1 MAARIDKDELRLLVR
16 QALKDALGATPAAP
30 GSTRPEAAAPAVGFA
45 AELAA
50 ALAKGRPARVAV
62 AAQSAADLDRFA
74 RNVLAAGE
82 HAELKA
88 AIAAGDIR
96 FEIAAGGPAART
108 EKPAALGGAFHIAS
122 GVLGET
128 KVMEIARTHG
138 RIVVGSDVV
147 LTPLAREKARKM
159 KVEIVRQ
166 KP

>member
-1 MAARIDKDELRLLVR
+1 MARIDKNELRLLVR
-16 QALKDALGATPAAP
+16 QALKDALGATPAVGPTRAEAVAP
-30 GSTRPEAAAPAVGFA
+30 TGGFT

-50 ALAKGRPARVAV
+50 ALGRGRPARVAV

-74 RNVLAAGE
+74 RNILSAGE
-82 HAELKA
+82 NAQLKA

-96 FEIAAGGPAART
+96 FEVAAGGPATRT
-108 EKPAALGGAFHIAS
+108 EKPAAPGGVFHVAS
-122 GVLGET
+122 GVLGEA
-128 KVMEIARTHG
+128 KVMDIARTHS